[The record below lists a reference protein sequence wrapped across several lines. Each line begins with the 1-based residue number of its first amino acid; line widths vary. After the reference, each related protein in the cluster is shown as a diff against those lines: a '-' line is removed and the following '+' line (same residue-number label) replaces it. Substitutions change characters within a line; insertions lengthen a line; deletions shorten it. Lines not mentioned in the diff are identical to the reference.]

1 MGPLTGGSYELCKSS
16 TKSSRCVLP
25 HLWQTVVQQL
35 HTSGVGRGV
44 LRNLPG
50 RARFGD
56 RAASFSI
63 YRTNGGTTNGELWSK
78 PGVGRTVGRDSL
90 WRRRGLQ
97 RPIRE
102 GTGAPRNFHSAR
114 GRSRQRS

>member
-16 TKSSRCVLP
+16 TKSSRRVLP

-35 HTSGVGRGV
+35 HTSGDGRGV
-44 LRNLPG
+44 LRKLPG

-63 YRTNGGTTNGELWSK
+63 YRTSGGTTDRELWSK
-78 PGVGRTVGRDSL
+78 PGVGRTVGCNSL
-90 WRRRGLQ
+90 WRRRRLQ
-97 RPIRE
+97 RAIRK
-102 GTGAPRNFHSAR
+102 GISAPRDIHLAR
-114 GRSRQRS
+114 GRSE